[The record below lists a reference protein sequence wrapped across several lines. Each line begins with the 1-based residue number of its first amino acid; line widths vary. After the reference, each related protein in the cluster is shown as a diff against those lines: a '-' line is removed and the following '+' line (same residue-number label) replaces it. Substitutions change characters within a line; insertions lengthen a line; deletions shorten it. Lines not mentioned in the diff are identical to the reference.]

1 MSPIYETLNEECR
14 EIRRLV
20 LEPPRDT
27 DVVAMIKCPMKAF
40 SLNENPQYV
49 ALSYVSGSSAVTENI
64 IVNGSSFPIIINC
77 FL

>member
-1 MSPIYETLNEECR
+1 MSPIYETVNEECR

-40 SLNENPQYV
+40 PLNEI
-49 ALSYVSGSSAVTENI
+49 LSMLRCRTSGVVLLLKTS
-64 IVNGSSFPIIINC
+64 
-77 FL
+77 L